1 MNGQKETVK
10 GNFNPKAQKSE
21 LTGGKTNGFGYL
33 RNSCNGSLMNPKL
46 KKLFLALFLATALAA
61 CTGNKKNRCNT
72 CPKWE
77 DSITPQAL
85 EGYEK

>member
-1 MNGQKETVK
+1 MKPGIK
-10 GNFNPKAQKSE
+10 FFFA
-21 LTGGKTNGFGYL
+21 
-33 RNSCNGSLMNPKL
+33 
-46 KKLFLALFLATALAA
+46 ALVLATALAS

-77 DSITPQAL
+77 DSVNPQSF